1 MARSESLSQAVSLV
15 RLPGA
20 LLLLLL
26 LGACSHPM
34 PGVLTLAPAGM
45 RTTGAC
51 VSHPDGTLTMPS
63 GSTAD
68 SPVYVDAGGV
78 TITIT
83 AQASSATPPS
93 RIEVWFAGTS
103 IGSARLETTEV
114 RPLAFHVH
122 AGADGPTTLRIGY
135 RTDAEADAEASA
147 EVPPTVH
154 LEKVVITE
162 P

>member
-1 MARSESLSQAVSLV
+1 VV

-26 LGACSHPM
+26 LGACSHSL

-93 RIEVWFAGTS
+93 RIEVWFADAS
-103 IGSARLETTEV
+103 IGNARLETTEV
-114 RPLAFHVH
+114 RSLAFHAH

-147 EVPPTVH
+147 EVSPTVH

>member
-1 MARSESLSQAVSLV
+1 MARSESVSQAVLLV

-26 LGACSHPM
+26 LGACAHPL

-45 RTTGAC
+45 HTTGAC
-51 VSHPDGTLTMPS
+51 VPHPDGTLTMPS

-78 TITIT
+78 TVTIT

-93 RIEVWFAGTS
+93 HIEVWFAGTS
-103 IGSARLETTEV
+103 IGSARLETTEL
-114 RPLAFHVH
+114 RPLTFHVH
-122 AGADGPTTLRIGY
+122 AGADGPTTLRVGY
-135 RTDAEADAEASA
+135 RTDAEASA
-147 EVPPTVH
+147 DVPPTVH